1 MGNVTIKEVKS
12 KTDLRKFIHLP
23 EKIHRNHKNWVPPFY
38 ADEWQVFDST
48 KNPSF
53 QLCDTI
59 LYLAEKDGELVGR
72 IMGIINHSYNESHNE
87 NNGRFCFMECYDDD
101 EVFDILIKSVENWA
115 REKGMVQLVGPLGFS
130 DKDPE
135 GFLIYG
141 FDDPVTVLVSN
152 CSFPYMIT
160 KTERNGYIKK
170 EDMVE
175 YRIDVPQKTP
185 EIYETV
191 YKRTMQRGYTIY
203 EFTKS
208 RQIVPFV
215 KQIFDLINTTYY
227 DISGFSPITD
237 REVDEFAKRFLPLV
251 NPDFVKVITNQQ
263 DEIVAFIA
271 AMPDISNGLRRAHGK
286 LFPFG
291 FIPILYSLKR
301 SKQLN
306 LLLGCISENIRSVG
320 LNALLTCKMFEAAR
334 RNKIEIIDSHLVME
348 TNMKMRAELERV
360 NGVIYK
366 KYRIF
371 KKEL

>member
-23 EKIHRNHKNWVPPFY
+23 AKIHRNHKNWVPPFY

-53 QLCDTI
+53 QLCDTV

-72 IMGIINHSYNESHNE
+72 VMGIINHLYNKSHNE
-87 NNGRFCFMECYDDD
+87 NNGRFCFLECYDDD
-101 EVFDILIKSVENWA
+101 EVFDTLIKAVEDWA
-115 REKGMVQLVGPLGFS
+115 RERKMEQLIGPLGFS

-135 GFLIYG
+135 GFLVYG

-160 KTERNGYIKK
+160 KTERNGYTKK

-175 YRIDVPQKTP
+175 YRIDVPKETP
-185 EIYETV
+185 EIYELV
-191 YKRTMQRGYTIY
+191 YKRTMQRGYNIH

-215 KQIFDLINTTYY
+215 PQIFDLMNATYY
-227 DISGFSPITD
+227 NISGFSPITE

-251 NPDFVKVITNQQ
+251 NPDFVKVITNKQ
-263 DEIVAFIA
+263 EKVVAFVA
-271 AMPDISNGLRRAHGK
+271 AMPDISNGLRKAHGK

-306 LLLGCISENIRSVG
+306 LLLGCVDENIRSAG
-320 LNALLTCKMFEAAR
+320 LDAVLACKIFEAAR
-334 RNKIEIIDSHLVME
+334 RNRIEIIDSHLVME
-348 TNMKMRAELERV
+348 TNMKMRAEVERA

-371 KKEL
+371 EKKL